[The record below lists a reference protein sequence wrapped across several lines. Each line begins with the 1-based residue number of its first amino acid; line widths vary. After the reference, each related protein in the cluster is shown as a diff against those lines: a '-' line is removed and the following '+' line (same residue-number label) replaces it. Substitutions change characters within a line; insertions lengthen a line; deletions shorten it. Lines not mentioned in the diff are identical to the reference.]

1 METNTTG
8 VTLEALLNLTNLSML
23 DISDNYLGGSV
34 PADIETLKQLT
45 ELYIAGNNLSGVMS
59 EDHFSGLTNLKY
71 IDLSD
76 THLQIMVDLD
86 WKPPFNLD
94 TAYFSSC
101 YLGPQIPNW
110 LRWQKSI
117 LHLGISDTGLVGTI
131 PDWFWN
137 TFSNATLLDLS
148 YNSISGELPHNLEF
162 MAVTELYLQSNNLSG
177 SLPQLPRSIVLSDI
191 SKNSL
196 NGHLPSDFG
205 APYLQIVILFCNC
218 ITGIIPNSICQCP
231 QLRVLDLSNNFLTG
245 GGTT

>member
-1 METNTTG
+1 
-8 VTLEALLNLTNLSML
+8 VLQ
-23 DISDNYLGGSV
+23 
-34 PADIETLKQLT
+34 QLT
-45 ELYIAGNNLSGVMS
+45 EFYIASNSLIGVMS
-59 EDHFSGLTNLKY
+59 EDHFSDLMNLKY

-76 THLQIMVDLD
+76 THLHVMVDSD
-86 WKPPFNLD
+86 WKPPFNFD

-101 YLGPQIPNW
+101 HLGPQVPNW

-117 LHLGISDTGLVGTI
+117 LHLGILDKGLVGTI
-131 PDWFWN
+131 LNWFWN

-177 SLPQLPRSIVLSDI
+177 LLPQLPRSIVLLDI

-196 NGHLPSDFG
+196 NGYLPSDFG
-205 APYLQIVILFCNC
+205 APYLQIVIMFSNS

-231 QLRVLDLSNNFLTG
+231 QLLVLDLSNNLLTG
-245 GGTT
+245 DYLIAVQKS